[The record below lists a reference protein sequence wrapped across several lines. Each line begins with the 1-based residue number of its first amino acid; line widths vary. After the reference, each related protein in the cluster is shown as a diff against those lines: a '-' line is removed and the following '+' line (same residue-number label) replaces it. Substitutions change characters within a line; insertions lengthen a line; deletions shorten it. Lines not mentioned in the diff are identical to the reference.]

1 MTVRNLRSFLAA
13 ERAER
18 RPAPVAYVVAGRFN
32 RTAIM
37 REAVKLA
44 RSLRAGGATWG
55 WRMRVAL
62 KTVWGWAKAA
72 MAAAPVKS
80 DTVSDFTPTRPAP
93 VRIRRERLEAPAWRS
108 RSWNDYAR

>member
-1 MTVRNLRSFLAA
+1 MTVRNLRTFLAA

-18 RPAPVAYVVAGRFN
+18 TPAPVAYVIAGRFN
-32 RTAIM
+32 RSPIM

-44 RSLRAGGATWG
+44 RSLRAGGATWQ
-55 WRMRVAL
+55 WRMRIAL

-72 MAAAPVKS
+72 MAAAPAKS
-80 DTVSDFTPTRPAP
+80 NTVLDVTPVRPAP
-93 VRIRRERLEAPAWRS
+93 VRIRRERLEAPRWRS